1 VCYDR
6 RMPAS
11 FRACLALACL
21 VACSGASAVSAENL
35 PSTTYLDRADGYEIT
50 IPTAWKL
57 VPRSKAELTAEI
69 ASLRRTKSA
78 ANAELASTYA
88 SILASPAG
96 VTGLTS
102 YRFQAF
108 AWPVDGSTPLL
119 TEVSVGL
126 VGDSKAYGHA
136 NLTTVGDQYANALS
150 ANAGSKILD
159 PRRVRLPA
167 GNAEFVEGTIPAG
180 SGLATGVEL
189 YLIPHG
195 KHVYELAF
203 SVDATFLSQATLFA
217 AIAEHFRFL

>member
-6 RMPAS
+6 RMPPS
-11 FRACLALACL
+11 LRGCLALAC
-21 VACSGASAVSAENL
+21 VAAFAGAAGAGARNL
-35 PSTTYLDRADGYEIT
+35 PSTTYVDRADGYEIT
-50 IPTAWKL
+50 IPAAWKL
-57 VPRSKAELTAEI
+57 VPRSKEEVAAEI
-69 ASLRRTKSA
+69 ARLKKTRSA

-108 AWPVDGSTPLL
+108 AWPVDASTPLL

-126 VGDSKAYGHA
+126 VGNSKAFGHA

-150 ANAGSKILD
+150 ANTGSKILD

-195 KHVYELAF
+195 THVYELAF
-203 SVDATFLSQATLFA
+203 SVDATFLSQATLFT
-217 AIAEHFRFL
+217 AIADHFRFV